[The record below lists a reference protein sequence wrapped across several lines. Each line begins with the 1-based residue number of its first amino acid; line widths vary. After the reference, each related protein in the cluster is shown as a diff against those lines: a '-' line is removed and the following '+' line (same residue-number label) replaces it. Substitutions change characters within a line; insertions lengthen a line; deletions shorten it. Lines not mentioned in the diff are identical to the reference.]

1 MGKKH
6 KKEEEEEQEEEQE
19 EKETDQKLIEGDE
32 DDEDDK
38 KLIEGEDEEENDD
51 EKLIEGEEEE
61 EPKQKQKPLKKFKKE
76 ENSTEDFADKDA
88 RTLFVGRLA
97 ESVDEDMLN
106 EAFSAFG
113 TVEEIRFVWRDRDNK
128 IHKGCAFVQFDS
140 AETAKKAQIEMN
152 GKELEGSALNVDFSK
167 GGGKKQQQN
176 HLLEVII
183 IIVIIKVMEQVYQ
196 FLLVIFLI
204 KQLKKVYK
212 MFLVNVVQF
221 LELNYY

>member
-167 GGGKKQQQN
+167 GGGKKN
-176 HLLEVII
+176 NN
-183 IIVIIKVMEQVYQ
+183 KT
-196 FLLVIFLI
+196 IFW
-204 KQLKKVYK
+204 K
-212 MFLVNVVQF
+212 
-221 LELNYY
+221 